1 MSAERTAY
9 LPTGLPFLGVL
20 LHLRRD
26 PLGTFTRLAREHSG
40 LVQLRKNWF
49 FVSSPA
55 DVQRVLSGPIP
66 YTKGAFSRAVSRT
79 MVDPLQEALGEGLL
93 TSEGEFWKRQRRLS
107 QPAFHKQRLKT
118 LVPAMVGAA
127 QALVDRWAGAAQRGE
142 SIDAV
147 EEMRQVGLDT
157 MGRTLFSVPI
167 GGDADEFGTALG
179 ESVVITNEQFW
190 SLLPTPPWLPTARN
204 RRWRKLMDT
213 INAGVYQRIHQ
224 RRKDT
229 TEYSDMLSI
238 YMSVRD
244 EQSGEGMSDKQLRD
258 EMMTLLIAG
267 HDSTAQSLCWT
278 LHLLAQ
284 HPEAQRRVRAEVQ
297 EVLEGRTPT
306 AEELPRLAYTLRVIH
321 ESMRLYPPAWLLV
334 RSPTADDVLDGCRV
348 PARSVVLSSP
358 FVTHRRPDLWEEPER
373 FEPDRFLA
381 ERSASRPRYAY
392 FPFGGGGRQCIGN
405 TFALQEMQIIL
416 ALVLQRYQLTSLP
429 DHPVELQAALTLR
442 PKKGIRLKVS
452 ASGAA

>member
-1 MSAERTAY
+1 MSTERTPY
-9 LPTGLPFLGVL
+9 LPSGLPFVGVL

-40 LVQLRKNWF
+40 LVQLKKNWF
-49 FVSSPA
+49 FVSSPT
-55 DVQRVLSGPIP
+55 DVQRVLAGPIA

-79 MVDPLQEALGEGLL
+79 TVDPLQEALGEGLL
-93 TSEGEFWKRQRRLS
+93 TSEGEAWKRQRRLS
-107 QPAFHKQRLKT
+107 QPAYHKQRMRT

-147 EEMRQVGLDT
+147 EEMRRVGLDT
-157 MGRTLFSVPI
+157 MGRTLFSIPI
-167 GGDADEFGTALG
+167 GGDADEFGAALG
-179 ESVVITNEQFW
+179 ESVVITNEKFW
-190 SLLPTPPWLPTARN
+190 SLLPNPAWLPTARN

-213 INAGVYQRIHQ
+213 INSGVSRLIEQ
-224 RRKDT
+224 RRQSSS
-229 TEYSDMLSI
+229 EHSDMLSI

-267 HDSTAQSLCWT
+267 HDSTAQALCWT
-278 LHLLAQ
+278 LHLLAR
-284 HPEAQRRVRAEVQ
+284 HPEAQRRVRAEVE
-297 EVLEGRTPT
+297 EVLGGRAPT

-321 ESMRLYPPAWLLV
+321 EAMRLYPPAWLLV
-334 RSPTADDVLDGCRV
+334 RSPTEDDVIDGCRV
-348 PARSVVLSSP
+348 PAGSIVLSSP

-373 FEPDRFLA
+373 FDPDRFTS
-381 ERSASRPRYAY
+381 ERSTSRPRYAY

-416 ALVLQRYQLTSLP
+416 ALVFQRYQLTSVR

-442 PKKGIRLKVS
+442 PKKSIQVKVS
-452 ASGAA
+452 ANGAA